1 MNRSVFGLFHHCWIN
16 FQAKAW
22 NTQNQETKD
31 KNSNEQNIGIFN
43 NVPEI
48 IAPTIVQMTV
58 KEQVIET
65 ANGYGGFCVGRG
77 RGQRGQGYRRHGH

>member
-1 MNRSVFGLFHHCWIN
+1 M
-16 FQAKAW
+16 
-22 NTQNQETKD
+22 
-31 KNSNEQNIGIFN
+31 NIGIFN

-48 IAPTIVQMTV
+48 IAPTIVQMIV